1 MGGLGGFIQAPRKGA
16 GNRAVALV
24 PGPRGG
30 SRAAART
37 WAARSLV
44 GRTTSALRECR
55 EPPPRPSLRIKGA
68 FGQTSVACMSEVQR
82 SEVPLKYLFM
92 GCILRRDLIVIIVR
106 RHLMQPAGL

>member
-1 MGGLGGFIQAPRKGA
+1 MCTML
-16 GNRAVALV
+16 
-24 PGPRGG
+24 
-30 SRAAART
+30 
-37 WAARSLV
+37 
-44 GRTTSALRECR
+44 R